1 MLCFRTFIKYSFSRY
16 NDGRNDSAILSIP
29 KVCNKLAV
37 DSADEDIMRF
47 EFDIQ
52 VEDHED
58 LVDGTKE
65 WISAGNMYS
74 LIKIWVGQ
82 LAVYAKRPSSI
93 GPVSYML

>member
-1 MLCFRTFIKYSFSRY
+1 
-16 NDGRNDSAILSIP
+16 
-29 KVCNKLAV
+29 
-37 DSADEDIMRF
+37 MRF

-52 VEDHED
+52 VEDHDD

>member
-1 MLCFRTFIKYSFSRY
+1 
-16 NDGRNDSAILSIP
+16 
-29 KVCNKLAV
+29 V

-82 LAVYAKRPSSI
+82 LAVYEKRPSLLRKYLLESKYI
-93 GPVSYML
+93 KKFVSDYRMNSLYPKI